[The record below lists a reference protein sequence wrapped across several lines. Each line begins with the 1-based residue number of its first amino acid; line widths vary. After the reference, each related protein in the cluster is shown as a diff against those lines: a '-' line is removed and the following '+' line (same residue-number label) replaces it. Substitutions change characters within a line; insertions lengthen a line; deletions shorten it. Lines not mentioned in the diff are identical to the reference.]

1 MINRKKKYGRFFFLR
16 VVWKYMWFQNW
27 LFSIFSIIKI
37 NSFRST
43 YINDN
48 FYHFNQPQT
57 IVHTHSIGCLLYSC
71 LDLILKRSTIYLIRL
86 KYTLQID
93 TMWKNIFEKNLVK
106 CRAEMRCTCIHI
118 FLIDHHWYYNISH
131 CFPS

>member
-1 MINRKKKYGRFFFLR
+1 MIFCTDKSELFNPLKKKYGRFFFLR

-93 TMWKNIFEKNLVK
+93 IMWKNIFEKNLVK
-106 CRAEMRCTCIHI
+106 CRAWCSQ
-118 FLIDHHWYYNISH
+118 LNKYQYQSN
-131 CFPS
+131 

>member
-1 MINRKKKYGRFFFLR
+1 MR
-16 VVWKYMWFQNW
+16 FQNW

-57 IVHTHSIGCLLYSC
+57 IFHTDSIGCLFYSC

-93 TMWKNIFEKNLVK
+93 IM
-106 CRAEMRCTCIHI
+106 
-118 FLIDHHWYYNISH
+118 
-131 CFPS
+131 